1 MKDILTFI
9 DEDGLEVKFEIL
21 EETRIN
27 NTSYILVAEDGD
39 EEETTVYIM
48 KDTSDAE
55 DEEASYEIV
64 YDEEEADSLLK
75 IFDELLGDE
84 MDIRK

>member
-1 MKDILTFI
+1 MEDILTFI
-9 DEDGLEVKFEIL
+9 DEDGEEVQFEVL

-27 NTSYILVAEDGD
+27 NTDYILVAENGEED
-39 EEETTVYIM
+39 EATVYIM
-48 KDTSDAE
+48 KDTSAPE
-55 DEEASYEIV
+55 DTEASYEIV

-75 IFDELLGDE
+75 IFNELLGDE